1 MLETLIALGFISMAT
16 LLVLII
22 TLATYILA
30 VCIYPPID
38 DYINGKIEEVVTTIK
53 RLFNR

>member
-1 MLETLIALGFISMAT
+1 MTT
-16 LLVLII
+16 LLVLIMA
-22 TLATYILA
+22 LATYTL
-30 VCIYPPID
+30 VVSIYPPLD

>member
-1 MLETLIALGFISMAT
+1 MLETMIALGFISMAT

-22 TLATYILA
+22 TLATYTLA
-30 VCIYPPID
+30 VSIYPPLD
-38 DYINGKIEEVVTTIK
+38 DYINSKIEEVVTTIK